1 MIRYILMLF
10 TLGFTTAKGE
20 FVSTLSCKSNE
31 FQCFN
36 GQCIK
41 RNQWCDKT
49 TDCRED
55 KSDERFCSRGTF
67 PNEDPNQ
74 CRLEPLLFLCRDG
87 TCIPIVGRC
96 DKAYDCPDNS
106 DEMNCSV
113 NSYRNNNVL
122 PEPVKAQRIQ
132 NRPSYNYRYL
142 EGSSYTDLPYE
153 NFKLQLSS
161 ARDWIK
167 SQQEKNYGWGDYTA
181 RAVISMYLSRVN
193 VFPKSEEDLLMDKQL
208 DIELFVAL
216 RRNETNTLSLC
227 ELALYIN
234 ALLAACKN
242 PRNFYGY
249 NLVSILRERADK
261 VNLMTRF
268 VSPLVH
274 LTLCLSN
281 TTEPRDV
288 KSLQEIL
295 TANQSIVN
303 KVDIIS
309 LAVLASSCIIRD
321 ERYSHPQFRRRFANL
336 LLNKINDSG
345 LPGNIYEL
353 SLAMQ
358 ALNAAEVDPLEWG
371 RDVAIESI
379 LRKQTENGSFGDV
392 LGTYYTIPVLSGK
405 SLLSLSNHC
414 GQDFSNGKT
423 PLDVLKNTKE
433 RKISVTYTLHF
444 GDPMEMSQKI
454 TLQVAEGTNFLDVM
468 RLAEE
473 ENPNF
478 RFSLD
483 ETKDIPFVY
492 SIGGVPNDA
501 ERGLYWTL
509 YVQNTRNPSD
519 YILSG
524 RNIEDLIPINGEEIR
539 FCQKQI

>member
-1 MIRYILMLF
+1 MIGYILLLLTF
-10 TLGFTTAKGE
+10 GFATAKE
-20 FVSTLSCKSNE
+20 LSSSSCKLNQ
-31 FQCFN
+31 FPCNN
-36 GQCIK
+36 GQCIS
-41 RNQWCDKT
+41 RNQWCDKNA
-49 TDCRED
+49 DCRD
-55 KSDERFCSRGTF
+55 KSDEKFCSRGSF
-67 PNEDPNQ
+67 QNADPNR
-74 CRLEPLLFLCRDG
+74 CRDKPLLFLCSDG
-87 TCIPIVGRC
+87 TCIPVVGRC
-96 DKAYDCPDNS
+96 DNAYDCPDNS
-106 DEMNCSV
+106 DEMNCPV
-113 NSYRNNNVL
+113 NSYRNSDVL
-122 PEPVKAQRIQ
+122 PKPVQAQAAQ
-132 NRPSYNYRYL
+132 NTPSYNYRNL
-142 EGSSYTDLPYE
+142 ESSSYTDLPYK

-181 RAVISMYLSRVN
+181 RAVISMYLSREN

-249 NLVSILRERADK
+249 NLVSVLRERVDK
-261 VNLMTRF
+261 VYLTYQY

-281 TTEPRDV
+281 ATRYTDMQ
-288 KSLQEIL
+288 SLKDL
-295 TANQSIVN
+295 FNRSVIVD
-303 KVDIIS
+303 KVDLIS
-309 LAVLASSCIIRD
+309 LAVLASSCIIKNKRYNSPQDHRD
-321 ERYSHPQFRRRFANL
+321 FINR
-336 LLNKINDSG
+336 LLNRIKNSG
-345 LPGNIYEL
+345 PPGNIYEL

-358 ALNAAEVDPLEWG
+358 ALNAAEVDPSEWE

-379 LRKQTENGSFGDV
+379 LRKQNENGSFGDV
-392 LGTYYTIPVLSGK
+392 LGTYYTIPILSGK

-423 PLDVLKNTKE
+423 PLDILKNTKK
-433 RKISVTYTLHF
+433 RKISVTYTLRF
-444 GDPMEMSQKI
+444 GDPMEMSQII
-454 TLQVAEGTNFLDVM
+454 TLKVAEGTNFLDVM
-468 RLAEE
+468 RLAES
-473 ENPNF
+473 ENQIF

-509 YVQNTRNPSD
+509 HVRSTRPPFDFLSYGDDIKKLVPSD
-519 YILSG
+519 RG
-524 RNIEDLIPINGEEIR
+524 EIR
-539 FCQKQI
+539 FSQKQM